1 VSRCPIDSES
11 IAQVGPLLAA
21 GHTREALQLV
31 ARLEAAAIDDA
42 RLQQRIAEAYTH
54 CAQHAQAHR
63 CLLRAVRLAP
73 GDTGLLYNLAAAEI
87 ALGRLADAEARL
99 DQVIAR
105 NPADFDA
112 YYNRATL
119 RRQTPLRNHIAQL
132 ETTLSKAGTRGE
144 VPLCY
149 ALAKELEDLGEHARA
164 FRYLARGAD
173 ARRRQLSYRVEHD
186 LETLDAIIA
195 NFDAATLAR
204 RPAQALPEGPIFVVG
219 LPRSGTTLVDRILSS
234 HTEVESFGELND
246 LPLAVM
252 HAAGKATDRPA
263 LVRQAAQ
270 CDAAALGRDYL
281 ARVAGYGRAKPRFV
295 DKTPL
300 NLLYLGLIALALP
313 GARIV
318 HLRRDPLDSCY
329 AMYKTLFRMGYPF
342 SYDLVDLARYY
353 AGYERLMQHWGAVLP
368 GGFHELQYETLVAS
382 QEATTRALLDA
393 CGLAFEPAC
402 LAFHDNPAAIAT
414 ASAAQVRE
422 PLHAR
427 SVGAARHYAA
437 ELAPLRAALE
447 AEGVSVQ

>member
-1 VSRCPIDSES
+1 M
-11 IAQVGPLLAA
+11 
-21 GHTREALQLV
+21 
-31 ARLEAAAIDDA
+31 
-42 RLQQRIAEAYTH
+42 
-54 CAQHAQAHR
+54 QAHR
-63 CLLRAVRLAP
+63 CLLRAARLAP
-73 GDTGLLYNLAAAEI
+73 EDMGLLYNLAAAEI

-105 NPADFDA
+105 NPSDYDA

-119 RRQTPLRNHIAQL
+119 RRQTPLRNHVAQL

-164 FRYLARGAD
+164 FRYLARGAA

-195 NFDAATLAR
+195 NFDAALLAK
-204 RPAQALPEGPIFVVG
+204 RPSRATPDGPIFVIG

-234 HTEVESFGELND
+234 HPQVESFGELND

-252 HAAGKATDRPA
+252 QAAGAAPDRLT
-263 LVRQAAQ
+263 LVRQSAH
-270 CDAAALGRDYL
+270 CDHAALGRDYL
-281 ARVAGYGRAKPRFV
+281 ARVDGYGRTKPRFV

-313 GARIV
+313 GARVV
-318 HLRRDPLDSCY
+318 HLCRDPLDACY

-342 SYDLVDLARYY
+342 SYDFTDLARYY
-353 AGYERLMQHWGAVLP
+353 AGYERLMQHWRKVLP
-368 GGFHELQYETLVAS
+368 GGFHELQYEALVAS
-382 QEATTRALLDA
+382 QETTTRTLLEA
-393 CGLAFEPAC
+393 CGLDFDPAC
-402 LAFHDNPAAIAT
+402 LAFHENPAAVAT

-427 SVGAARHYAA
+427 SVGALRHYAA
-437 ELAPLRAALE
+437 ELAPLREALI
-447 AEGVSVQ
+447 AEGIDVQ